1 MRQLLP
7 LLVLLVA
14 CESEIDNKPA
24 ATTAPVAAAPAAPPA
39 PPAPVAP
46 AAPVAAAAP
55 TGAPVKADPA
65 ASKFEFV
72 AGKVT
77 KDHPGGFA
85 TFTIDGTVDA
95 GKLTSVK
102 STVDLAS
109 VSSDAPKLTEHL
121 KSPDFFDVAKFA
133 TASFESSAVEPIAGA
148 AAGQPN
154 VTIKG
159 TLDLHGVKKE
169 LSLPATV
176 TANADGS
183 TLLAAEFTIN
193 RQDFGITYPG
203 KPDDL
208 IKDNVLLKVN
218 ATLK

>member
-1 MRQLLP
+1 MRHLLP
-7 LLVLLVA
+7 LLALLAA
-14 CESEIDNKPA
+14 CESEIDNRPA
-24 ATTAPVAAAPAAPPA
+24 ATPAPVAEAPAAPAAPP
-39 PPAPVAP
+39 PPAAP
-46 AAPVAAAAP
+46 AAAPAAP

-65 ASKFEFV
+65 TSKFEYV

-133 TASFESSAVEPIAGA
+133 TASFESSAVEQIAGA

-183 TLLAAEFTIN
+183 TLLVAEFTLN